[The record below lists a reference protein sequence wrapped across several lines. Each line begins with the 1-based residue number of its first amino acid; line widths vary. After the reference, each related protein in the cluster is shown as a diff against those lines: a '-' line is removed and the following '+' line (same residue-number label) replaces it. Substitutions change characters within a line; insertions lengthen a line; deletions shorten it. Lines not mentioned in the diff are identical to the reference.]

1 MDILPLLVIL
11 AQILLIDLVLAGDN
25 AIVIGL
31 AVARLD
37 PAQRRRAIFVGIVGA
52 TVIRILLA
60 LVAVKLLAII
70 GLTLA
75 GGVLLLW
82 VAWKTA
88 RELRRGEQE
97 GENGAPPQTMRAAI
111 WRIIIADI
119 SMSLDNV
126 LGVAGVAREH
136 PVLLGAG
143 LAISVGLMG
152 LAANFVARLLTRFHW
167 LAWVGIAIVFYVA
180 LKMVWEG
187 WGEVVGHLRL
197 G

>member
-1 MDILPLLVIL
+1 MDILPLLIIL

-31 AVARLD
+31 AVARLG
-37 PAQRRRAIFVGIVGA
+37 PEQRRKAILAGTIGA
-52 TVIRILLA
+52 TVIRILFA
-60 LVAVKLLAII
+60 LVAVKLLSVI

-88 RELRRGEQE
+88 REMHQGEQ
-97 GENGAPPQTMRAAI
+97 GDVSGAAPQSMRGAI
-111 WRIIIADI
+111 WRIIVADI

-136 PVLLGAG
+136 PVMLGLG

-152 LAANFVARLLTRFHW
+152 LAADFVAKLLTRYHW
-167 LAWVGIAIVFYVA
+167 LAWVGIGIVFYVA
-180 LKMVWEG
+180 LKMIWEG
-187 WGEVVGHLRL
+187 WGEVAHALS
-197 G
+197 

>member
-1 MDILPLLVIL
+1 MDILPLLIIL

-31 AVARLD
+31 AVARLA
-37 PAQRRRAIFVGIVGA
+37 PEQRRKAILAGTIGA
-52 TVIRILLA
+52 TVIRILFA
-60 LVAVKLLAII
+60 LVAVKLLSVI

-88 RELRRGEQE
+88 REMRQGKQEDASGAAPQSMRG
-97 GENGAPPQTMRAAI
+97 AI
-111 WRIIIADI
+111 WRIIVADI

-136 PVLLGAG
+136 PVMLGLG

-152 LAANFVARLLTRFHW
+152 LAADFVAKLLTRYHW
-167 LAWVGIAIVFYVA
+167 LAWVGIGIVFYVA
-180 LKMVWEG
+180 LKMIWEG
-187 WGEVVGHLRL
+187 WGEVAHALS
-197 G
+197 

>member
-31 AVARLD
+31 AVARLA
-37 PAQRRRAIFVGIVGA
+37 PEQRRKAILAGTIGA
-52 TVIRILLA
+52 TVVRILFA

-88 RELRRGEQE
+88 RELRQGEHEQGGGAAPQSMRG
-97 GENGAPPQTMRAAI
+97 AI
-111 WRIIIADI
+111 WRIIVADV

-136 PVLLGAG
+136 PVVLGLG

-152 LAANFVARLLTRFHW
+152 LAADFVAKLLTRFHW
-167 LAWVGIAIVFYVA
+167 LAWVGIGIVFYVA
-180 LKMVWEG
+180 LKMIWEG
-187 WGEVVGHLRL
+187 WGEVAHALA
-197 G
+197 

>member
-11 AQILLIDLVLAGDN
+11 VQILLIDLVLAGDN

-37 PAQRRRAIFVGIVGA
+37 PAQRRRAIFAGIVGA